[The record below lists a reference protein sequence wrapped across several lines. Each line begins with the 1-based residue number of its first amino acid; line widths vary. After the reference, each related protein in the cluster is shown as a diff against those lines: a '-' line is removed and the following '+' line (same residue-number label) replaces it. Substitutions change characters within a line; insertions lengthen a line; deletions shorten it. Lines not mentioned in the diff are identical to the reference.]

1 MTDSKMPRS
10 QTPRN
15 ASVKFRR
22 RTLLGAGAAA
32 LTFPSIWIP
41 KPAFAQDSGAR
52 GAVKHLIY
60 IRLNGGFRF
69 TAAFN
74 GDVGDQFN
82 PFGVARGLPQGTEWG
97 PSRLLESAPW
107 LDATTRQL
115 GMKSVTDI
123 SNEMALLATVDHEP
137 FSGSADGNHGTG
149 LERYLTG
156 TVGGENSLFTMLNYG
171 IRDQITAA
179 AEQGIIKLPPFVLGS
194 SGMSKGFGPYAAYR
208 PPLVQ
213 GDSFDDFAFAGQS
226 ELPAWATR
234 MITDSDQN
242 YKSRLMIPAQS
253 NVDAYV
259 GTRESVEEFSEIFA
273 SDTLKIGND
282 SDVAIDGITNRELA
296 TMFGDDGAARRVRL
310 GLRLFHHGC
319 PAVYLDE
326 GGYDMHSDEDM
337 RLPDAMTSLNR
348 LLSATNAAL
357 KRMNH
362 DEEGYNYWDHTLIVL
377 GSEFG
382 RTTRGGRFNS
392 AGGSDHGG
400 DFATRW
406 LSMPMMGGLV
416 TSAGIG
422 GRRFGVTR
430 RSDLQDDGLRFSYRA
445 LWRTL
450 MDTLGADHS
459 EFFTADPPIEGLFAG
474 TL

>member
-1 MTDSKMPRS
+1 MTRTKKTESVTRS
-10 QTPRN
+10 PSRVQ
-15 ASVKFRR
+15 R
-22 RTLLGAGAAA
+22 RTLLKAA
-32 LTFPSIWIP
+32 LLGFPSVWIP
-41 KPAFAQDSGAR
+41 NRAAAQDSGAR
-52 GAVKHLIY
+52 GAVKHLVY

-74 GDVGDQFN
+74 GDVGGQFN
-82 PFGVARGLPQGTEWG
+82 PFGLARNVPNGVEWG

-107 LDATTRQL
+107 LDDTTRGL
-115 GMKSVTDI
+115 GMKPVVNITD
-123 SNEMALLATVDHEP
+123 EMAVLTTVDHEP

-156 TVGGENSLFTMLNYG
+156 TVGGENSLFTMLHYG

-179 AEQGIIKLPPFVLGS
+179 ATEGRIKLPPFVLGS
-194 SGMSKGFGPYAAYR
+194 SGMSKGYGAYAAYR

-213 GDSFDDFAFAGQS
+213 GDSFDDFAFSGQTT
-226 ELPAWATR
+226 LPAWATR
-234 MITDSDQN
+234 MISETDQN
-242 YKSRLMIPAQS
+242 YKTRLMVPAQT

-259 GTRESVEEFSEIFA
+259 GTRQSVEEFSEIFA
-273 SDTLKIGND
+273 SDALKIGNNAD
-282 SDVAIDGITNRELA
+282 EQIDGISNAELA
-296 TMFGDDGAARRVRL
+296 AMFGDDGAGRRVRL

-348 LLSATNAAL
+348 LLSATEAAL

-362 DEEGYNYWDHTLIVL
+362 SEEGYNYWDHTLVVL

-406 LSMPMMGGLV
+406 MSMPIMGGLV
-416 TSAGIG
+416 TQAGIG

-430 RSDLQDDGLRFSYRA
+430 KSDLQDDGQRYSYRG
-445 LWRTL
+445 LWKTL
-450 MDTLGADHS
+450 MDTMGADHT
-459 EFFTADPPIEGLFAG
+459 EFFTADPPIEGIFGNA
-474 TL
+474 

>member
-1 MTDSKMPRS
+1 MTDTK
-10 QTPRN
+10 QTPSRIGRGK
-15 ASVKFRR
+15 SRLSR
-22 RTLLGAGAAA
+22 RTLLRAGAAA
-32 LTFPSIWIP
+32 LAFPTVWVP
-41 KPAFAQDSGAR
+41 NKAFAQDSGAR
-52 GAVKHLIY
+52 GTIKHLIY
-60 IRLNGGFRF
+60 IRLNGGYRF
-69 TAAFN
+69 TASFN

-82 PFGVARGLPQGTEWG
+82 PFGLARGVPKGTEWG
-97 PSRLLESAPW
+97 PSRLLESAPY
-107 LDATTRQL
+107 LDATTRGL
-115 GMKSVTDI
+115 GMKSVVDI
-123 SNEMALLATVDHEP
+123 SNQMAVLTTVDHEP

-171 IRDQITAA
+171 LREQIAA
-179 AEQGIIKLPPFVLGS
+179 ATTEGKIKLPPFVLGS

-213 GDSFDDFAFAGQS
+213 GDSFDDFAFAGQ
-226 ELPAWATR
+226 ENLPAWATR
-234 MITDSDQN
+234 MITNADQN
-242 YKSRLMIPAQS
+242 YKARLMVPAQS

-259 GTRESVEEFSEIFA
+259 GTRESVEAFSEIFA
-273 SDTLKIGND
+273 SDALKIGNN
-282 SDVAIDGITNRELA
+282 SDEAIDGISNRELA

-310 GLRLFHHGC
+310 GLRLFHYGC
-319 PAVYLDE
+319 SAVYLDE
-326 GGYDMHSDEDM
+326 GGYDMHSDENM
-337 RLPDAMTSLNR
+337 RLPDAHTNLNR
-348 LLSATNAAL
+348 ILSATEAAL
-357 KRMNH
+357 KRMDH
-362 DEEGYNYWDHTLIVL
+362 SEEGYNYWDSTLVVL

-382 RTTRGGRFNS
+382 RTTRGGKFNS

-406 LSMPMMGGLV
+406 LSMPIMGGLV
-416 TSAGIG
+416 ASAGIG

-459 EFFTADPPIEGLFAG
+459 EFFTADPPIQGLFDG